1 MRRRGCAAERA
12 PCGLWRRVAGA
23 GCVLSERGRAV
34 VHAGKGRHSRAR
46 EEREK
51 ERERER
57 EKERE
62 KERERV
68 CVCV

>member
-1 MRRRGCAAERA
+1 MISFS
-12 PCGLWRRVAGA
+12 LF
-23 GCVLSERGRAV
+23 LSIYFAQTP
-34 VHAGKGRHSRAR
+34 

-51 ERERER
+51 GGEKKKRERER

-68 CVCV
+68 CEM